1 MYTYIYIYALSIYK
15 HCTCFCTY
23 ILACIVCQ
31 KCMFVCAYACMYVCT
46 HTQLLC
52 ACTPTNVLINCK
64 LSLKNL
70 KLPDTRSPHPRSL
83 ALGPLTLGPGPKSQ
97 VQVARAR
104 T

>member
-1 MYTYIYIYALSIYK
+1 
-15 HCTCFCTY
+15 
-23 ILACIVCQ
+23 
-31 KCMFVCAYACMYVCT
+31 MFVCAYACMYVCT

-70 KLPDTRSPHPRSL
+70 KLPDTRSPHPRSPGPRSLDPRSL